1 MQSVI
6 DWQPEK
12 PFEIVPQAW
21 LSPDKETY
29 FFCDLHAD
37 AGAFLRSLKL
47 SGLITESSEL
57 DQVQLTDK
65 AFQGRILIGGD
76 CFDKGPSNLQL
87 FELLNH
93 LREAGLDLILLAG
106 NHDIRVYAGLLAL
119 DFMHDLRQA
128 HFFVRMGR
136 KCATFLAEVYQRYC
150 VNEEAPKL
158 ADSLIE
164 EALFPNEDWYRLF
177 PQYAQYFMKRK
188 QIEKEIKQIRSKRID
203 FMQACHEK
211 GLNLNQVYHA
221 ALKAKQLFVDS
232 DGEFA
237 WFFQNLQLLHHSGS
251 YLFCHAGVD
260 DSIALCMQENG
271 SDSLNE
277 QFRNQMRS
285 GQIFEMYYSPY
296 GNIFRTKYRD
306 KDWPFS
312 SMGAE
317 TLRQQGIF
325 ALVNGHRSHENG
337 QQLFVREGLL
347 NFECDTQL
355 NSNCRKKSKMK
366 PHGEAVTIFSPSGTV
381 FAYCCDMPT
390 AKSFHPERLSA

>member
-1 MQSVI
+1 MQTMI

-12 PFEIVPQAW
+12 PYNYFPQSW

-37 AGAFLRSLKL
+37 AEAFLRSLKL
-47 SGLITESSEL
+47 SKLVSEDSSLTQIELTE
-57 DQVQLTDK
+57 K

-87 FELLNH
+87 FELLNQ
-93 LREAGLDLILLAG
+93 LRQSGLDLILLAG
-106 NHDIRVYAGLLAL
+106 NHDIRVYAGLLSL

-136 KCATFLAEVYQRYC
+136 KCASFLAEIHHRYC
-150 VNEEAPKL
+150 RDEAAPKL

-177 PQYAQYFMKRK
+177 PQYAQYFMQRK
-188 QIEKEIKQIRSKRID
+188 QIEKEIKQIRRKRID
-203 FMQACHEK
+203 FMDACREM
-211 GLNLNQVYHA
+211 GLNLKQVYQA
-221 ALKAKQLFVDS
+221 ALKAKELFVDA

-237 WFFQNLQLLHHSGS
+237 WFFQNLELLHHSGS

-260 DSIALCMQENG
+260 DSIAVRLQESG
-271 SDSLNE
+271 AESLNC
-277 QFRNQMRS
+277 QFRDQMRS

-296 GNIFRTKYRD
+296 GNIFRTKYRE

-312 SMGAE
+312 PSGAE
-317 TLRQQGIF
+317 ALRQQGIY

-355 NSNCRKKSKMK
+355 NANCRKKSKMK
-366 PHGEAVTIFSPSGTV
+366 PQGEAVTIFSPSGTV
-381 FAYCCDMPT
+381 FAYCSDMPA
-390 AKSFHPERLSA
+390 AKSFHPARLSA